1 MWWLISVVY
10 VAVGLLRFRSKFSS
24 ILKTMDRMNQQRHDE
39 AMHEYSAY
47 CRRCGKKGC
56 DWKDH
61 APKRRT
67 VDTEDRFGAIFWAV
81 LEGLFWLPLFLARVF
96 WKGLF
101 PKGVLAETSKERK
114 ARLKKEKAAEEEFLL
129 KQAKELGLM

>member
-1 MWWLISVVY
+1 MWWLISALY
-10 VAVGLLRFRSKFSS
+10 VTVGLLRFRSKFSS
-24 ILKTMDRMNQQRHDE
+24 VLKTVDGFYARDYERKTTIPTGWCDT
-39 AMHEYSAY
+39 
-47 CRRCGKKGC
+47 CGHRGCKEHVSRKQVKG
-56 DWKDH
+56 
-61 APKRRT
+61 
-67 VDTEDRFGAIFWAV
+67 EDRAFAAMIAL
-81 LEGLFWLPLFLARVF
+81 LEALFWLPLFLARVF